1 MRTLAIVKQ
10 DSCIYWQRIG
20 INEEG
25 ESTFKEPCIIRC
37 RWDIVNDNLQS
48 EDVIA
53 TETFSNTLYPDRVL
67 VVGSF
72 VYYGGQDILD
82 TLSEAEKKN
91 PRLLKGAR
99 EIKEQSTIYELRWKQ
114 VIRPGLM
121 SDHLVVECHV

>member
-10 DSCIYWQRIG
+10 DSCIYWQRTG
-20 INEEG
+20 VNEEG
-25 ESTFKEPCIIRC
+25 ESLFADPIIIRC
-37 RWDIVNDNLQS
+37 RWDIVNANLQS

-72 VYYGGQDILD
+72 VYYGGQDVLE
-82 TLSEAEKKN
+82 TLSEYERKN
-91 PRLLKGAR
+91 PKLLKGAR

-114 VIRPGLM
+114 VIKPGLQ
-121 SDHLVVECHV
+121 SDHLVIECHV